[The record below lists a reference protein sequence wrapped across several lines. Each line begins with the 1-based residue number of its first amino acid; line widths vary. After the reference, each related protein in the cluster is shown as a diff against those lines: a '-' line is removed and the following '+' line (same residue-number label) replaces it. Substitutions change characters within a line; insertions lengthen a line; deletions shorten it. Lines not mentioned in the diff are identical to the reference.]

1 MAGNTSQPG
10 ASVTSRVVAL
20 LRAFDSRH
28 RRLTLTELAA
38 RAGLPVPSA
47 HRLVGELVEHGVL
60 VRQPDGPYVVGRLLW
75 DIGLLAPL
83 PTGLRELAAPFLA
96 DIHAATRAT
105 IHLAVREG
113 EQVLYLDRLS
123 GHTSV
128 PIVSTVGSR
137 LPLHAT
143 GVGKVLLAHA
153 PAEVQAAVLA
163 HLPRI
168 TAYTITQP
176 AKLATQLEH
185 VRRDGFATTSEEMSL
200 GACSLAVPIRR
211 GPDGPVVA
219 AVGMVVPSL
228 KRDRPRLVAALQV
241 AANGIGRSLGPV
253 K

>member
-1 MAGNTSQPG
+1 VAGNTSQPG

-20 LRAFDSRH
+20 LRAFDTQH
-28 RRLTLTELAA
+28 RRLTLTELAS
-38 RAGLPVPSA
+38 RAGLPVPTA
-47 HRLVGELVEHGVL
+47 YRLAGELVAQGAL
-60 VRQPDGPYVVGRLLW
+60 VRHPSGEYVVGRMLW

-83 PTGLRELAAPFLA
+83 PTGLREIAAPFLA
-96 DIHAATRAT
+96 DIHATTRAT
-105 IHLAVREG
+105 VHLGVRDG

-123 GHTSV
+123 GGASV

-153 PAEVQAAVLA
+153 PDDVQQSVLS
-163 HLPRI
+163 HLARI
-168 TAYTITQP
+168 TAYTITRP
-176 AKLATQLEH
+176 AQLTRQLEH
-185 VRRDGFATTSEEMSL
+185 VCRDGFATTTEEMTL

-211 GPDGPVVA
+211 GAEGPVVA

-241 AANGIGRSLGPV
+241 AANGIGRSLV
-253 K
+253 